1 MKGKLRGEGGMAG
14 LINCFNSPIYLMR
27 FARFND
33 FHQKILKKA
42 NSQNKKFSGKILRWL
57 LSENQLN
64 PSAAI
69 KLL

>member
-1 MKGKLRGEGGMAG
+1 
-14 LINCFNSPIYLMR
+14 MR

-57 LSENQLN
+57 LSKNQLN